1 MIVEMRTTRVKPFA
15 AKKFEE
21 GFAQALP
28 DRQKLSPL
36 GGFFH
41 TDVGLLNQMIEL
53 WPYENL
59 AQREDVAGRAAKIGW
74 PPDSREYIIEQDTK
88 ILKPAPFSPPFKTG
102 KFGNVYEI
110 RQYIYQAGS
119 IPKVIDAWVPLIEAR
134 MKMSPMVGAWYTDI
148 GPLHQWVHIWPFQDA
163 AERQRIRA
171 EAVERKMWPPVTA
184 EWLLR
189 MENCLALPA
198 PFSPL
203 R

>member
-1 MIVEMRTTRVKPFA
+1 MIVEMRTTLVKPFA

-21 GFAQALP
+21 RFAQALP
-28 DRQKLSPL
+28 ERQKLSPL

-41 TDVGLLNQMIEL
+41 TDVGTLNQIIEL
-53 WPYENL
+53 WPYENM
-59 AQREDVAGRAAKIGW
+59 AQREDAQARAAKIGW
-74 PPDSREYIIEQDTK
+74 PPDSREFVIEQDAK
-88 ILKPAPFSPPFKTG
+88 ILKRAPFSPPFKAG

-110 RQYIYQAGS
+110 RQYIYQAGT
-119 IPKVIDAWVPLIEAR
+119 IPRVIDAWIPLIEAR
-134 MKMSPMVGAWYTDI
+134 MKLSPMTGAWYTDI
-148 GPLHQWVHIWPFQDA
+148 GPQHQWVHIWPFQDA